1 MAHAS
6 QMLFI
11 GHYAG
16 VVEASADYDAV
27 AAAHETGATGHIEA
41 AVVARDTEGTLTLPR
56 HARMGGMHLGHG
68 PSNELKA
75 GTQYLERGSV
85 ALLVISDDDD
95 AKAVDTAVTRATAR
109 ASQPVDHT
117 YAGGSGV
124 SFADDTGAGDIGS
137 GQEGRL
143 T

>member
-1 MAHAS
+1 MAHKS

-11 GHYAG
+11 GHYDG
-16 VVEASADYDAV
+16 VADASADYDAV
-27 AAAHETGATGHIEA
+27 AAAHDSGETGHLEV
-41 AVVARDTEGTLTLPR
+41 AVVTRDVTGALTLPR

-85 ALLVISDDDD
+85 ALLVVGDDDD
-95 AKAVDTAVTRATAR
+95 AKAVDAAVTRATAR
-109 ASQPVDHT
+109 DSQPVDHAYT
-117 YAGGSGV
+117 GGSGV
-124 SFADDTGAGDIGS
+124 SFAEDTGAGDIGS